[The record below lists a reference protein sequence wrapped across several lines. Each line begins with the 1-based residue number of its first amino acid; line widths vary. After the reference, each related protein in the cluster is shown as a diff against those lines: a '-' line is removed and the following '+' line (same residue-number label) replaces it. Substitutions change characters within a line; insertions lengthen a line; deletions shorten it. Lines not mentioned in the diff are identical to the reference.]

1 MPRVSGGDP
10 RSAGAPAIRQP
21 AHEGG
26 LARVLEVV
34 VDHADQADAERD
46 GRVQRSS
53 TIRSRSAG
61 VEPAEVGHGRVVH
74 RVVVAEEQVPG
85 GNLTAAT
92 SSEPWP

>member
-46 GRVQRSS
+46 GRV
-53 TIRSRSAG
+53 
-61 VEPAEVGHGRVVH
+61 PALVDDPVEVGG
-74 RVVVAEEQVPG
+74 
-85 GNLTAAT
+85 
-92 SSEPWP
+92 SSPRR